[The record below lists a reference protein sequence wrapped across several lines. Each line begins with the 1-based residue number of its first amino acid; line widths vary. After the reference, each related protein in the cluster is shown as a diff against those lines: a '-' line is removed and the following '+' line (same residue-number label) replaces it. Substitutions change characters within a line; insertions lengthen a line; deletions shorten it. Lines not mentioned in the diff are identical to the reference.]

1 MSPED
6 FISHEASLSSF
17 CAFGAHVVFIFEE
30 FFFAFVEFLG
40 DYYPR
45 SRSVT
50 ATEFLAGRIFT
61 VVWVCVVIDREVDP
75 RDGFGQQCYRDRHSF
90 GVEGE
95 VDLGGLVDGRVE
107 CEEWCVIKQQAYV
120 TSL

>member
-30 FFFAFVEFLG
+30 FLG

-50 ATEFLAGRIFT
+50 ATEFLAGRVFA
-61 VVWVCVVIDREVDP
+61 VVWVGIVIDREVDP
-75 RDGFGQQCYRDRHSF
+75 RDGFGQWSYHDRHGF
-90 GVEGE
+90 GVGAGGE
-95 VDLGGLVDGRVE
+95 VDL
-107 CEEWCVIKQQAYV
+107 
-120 TSL
+120 

>member
-6 FISHEASLSSF
+6 FVSHEAFLSSF
-17 CAFGAHVVFIFEE
+17 CTFSAHVVFVFEE
-30 FFFAFVEFLG
+30 FLFAFVKFLG
-40 DYYPR
+40 DDHPR
-45 SRSVT
+45 SRSVM
-50 ATEFLAGRIFT
+50 AAEFLAGRVFA
-61 VVWVCVVIDREVDP
+61 VVWVGIVIDREVDP
-75 RDGFGQQCYRDRHSF
+75 RDGFGQQCYRDWHSF

-95 VDLGGLVDGRVE
+95 VDLGGLADGRVE